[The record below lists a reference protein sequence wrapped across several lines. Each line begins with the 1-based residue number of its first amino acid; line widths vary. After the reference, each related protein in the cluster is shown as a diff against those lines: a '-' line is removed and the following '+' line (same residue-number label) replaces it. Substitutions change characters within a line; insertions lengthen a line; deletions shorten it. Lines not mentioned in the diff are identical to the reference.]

1 LKLKRSLSESD
12 VLIAMI
18 IIIVALWT
26 FGKEMPPL
34 IKVGITTT
42 ILFLFM
48 SIALVIGSEG
58 ERE

>member
-1 LKLKRSLSESD
+1 MKLKRSLSESD